1 MTNPT
6 VEVVA
11 TDEEW
16 RTAIPV
22 LQQLWTDADPAEI
35 HAWRDEPKYRL
46 FGAYEDDELVGVAGV
61 SIQRV
66 LHHVRHAW
74 VHDFV
79 IDEGHRGDG
88 YGSTLLAWIEEWA
101 DEQGCEYVALAA
113 KLENKSAQ
121 RFYEGN
127 DVERWGYVMETKL

>member
-1 MTNPT
+1 MTTLT
-6 VEVVA
+6 VEEVA

-22 LQQLWTDADPAEI
+22 LQQLWTDADFAEI
-35 HAWRDEPKYRL
+35 RAWREEPRYRL
-46 FGAYEDDELVGVAGV
+46 FGAYEDELVGVAGV

-74 VHDFV
+74 IHDFV
-79 IDEGHRGDG
+79 IAEGHRGEG
-88 YGSTLLAWIEEWA
+88 HGSTLLEWIQGWA
-101 DEQGCEYVALAA
+101 GERGCEYVALAA
-113 KLENKSAQ
+113 KLENESAR
-121 RFYEGN
+121 RFYEEN